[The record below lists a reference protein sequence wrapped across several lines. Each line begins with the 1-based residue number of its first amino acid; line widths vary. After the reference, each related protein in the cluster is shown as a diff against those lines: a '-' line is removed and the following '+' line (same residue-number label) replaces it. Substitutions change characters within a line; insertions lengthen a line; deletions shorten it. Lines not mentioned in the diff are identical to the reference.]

1 MRGANFICVLMMG
14 LAGLPAA
21 GAARMAMP
29 VQTASSASS
38 AAQGR
43 RQTMDRIAARI
54 EDDIIMESD
63 VRELAG
69 FQELVDGHSKSRDE
83 LIRELA
89 GEWIVRGEADAA
101 KYPQPTNDDIENA
114 YARLAAQFASPEEFQ
129 KRMAKAGLSEAAVR
143 RELGQQLYLSRFL
156 DYRFRPSAQVDQKQI
171 ETYYSQEFVPQLK
184 ARGQAVP
191 PLDAV
196 ADTIREV
203 LVQRAISDRATQWID
218 ETRAGLKIDVISEGG
233 QP

>member
-1 MRGANFICVLMMG
+1 MAMLGLPG
-14 LAGLPAA
+14 LAATGPARTNVPGQA
-21 GAARMAMP
+21 
-29 VQTASSASS
+29 ASSPSGAVP
-38 AAQGR
+38 GP
-43 RQTMDRIAARI
+43 QTVDRIAARI

-69 FQELVDGHSKSRDE
+69 FQELVDGHSKSRGE

-89 GEWIVRGEADAA
+89 GEWIVRGEADGA
-101 KYPQPTNDDIENA
+101 KYPGPTNDDIENA
-114 YARLAAQFASPEEFQ
+114 YRRLASQFASPEEFQ
-129 KRMAKAGLSEAAVR
+129 KRMAAAGLSEAAVR
-143 RELGQQLYLSRFL
+143 RMLGQQLYLSRFL

-171 ETYYSQEFVPQLK
+171 ETYYQEEFAPQLK
-184 ARGQAVP
+184 GRGQAVP

-203 LVQRAISDRATQWID
+203 LVQRAITDRANQWID
-218 ETRAGLKIDVISEGG
+218 ETRAGLKIDVIADGS

>member
-1 MRGANFICVLMMG
+1 MRRATFICVVILGLPG
-14 LAGLPAA
+14 LAAA
-21 GAARMAMP
+21 GPARTNVTPQA
-29 VQTASSASS
+29 ASSPSS
-38 AAQGR
+38 AVAGP
-43 RQTMDRIAARI
+43 QTVDRIAARI

-69 FQELVDGHSKSRDE
+69 FQELVDGHSKSRGE

-89 GEWIVRGEADAA
+89 GEWIVRGEADGA
-101 KYPQPTNDDIENA
+101 KYPGPTNDDIENA
-114 YARLAAQFASPEEFQ
+114 YTRLASQFASPEEFQ
-129 KRMAKAGLSEAAVR
+129 KRMAAAGLSEAAVR
-143 RELGQQLYLSRFL
+143 RMLGQQLYLSRFL

-171 ETYYSQEFVPQLK
+171 ETYYQEEFAPQLK
-184 ARGQAVP
+184 GRGQPVP

-203 LVQRAISDRATQWID
+203 LVQRAITDRANQWID
-218 ETRAGLKIDVISEGG
+218 ETRVGLKIDVIGDGS

>member
-1 MRGANFICVLMMG
+1 MRSASFISVLLLG
-14 LAGLPAA
+14 VAGLPAA
-21 GAARMAMP
+21 GAARMTMP
-29 VQTASSASS
+29 PQTASSPSS
-38 AAQGR
+38 AGQGQ
-43 RQTMDRIAARI
+43 QTVDRIAARI

-69 FQELVDGHSKSRDE
+69 FQELVDGRSKSRDE

-101 KYPQPTNDDIENA
+101 KYPEPTKDDIENA
-114 YARLAAQFASPEEFQ
+114 YARLAEQFASPEEFQ
-129 KRMAKAGLSEAAVR
+129 KRMAEGGLSEAAVR
-143 RELGQQLYLSRFL
+143 RELAQQLYLSRFL

-171 ETYYSQEFVPQLK
+171 ETYYSEEFAPQLK
-184 ARGQAVP
+184 SRGEPVP

-218 ETRAGLKIDVISEGG
+218 ETRAGLKIDVIPDGSE
-233 QP
+233 P

>member
-1 MRGANFICVLMMG
+1 MAMLGLPG
-14 LAGLPAA
+14 LAATGPARTNVPA
-21 GAARMAMP
+21 QA
-29 VQTASSASS
+29 ASSPSS
-38 AAQGR
+38 AVPEP
-43 RQTMDRIAARI
+43 QTVDRIAARI

-69 FQELVDGHSKSRDE
+69 FQELVDGHSKSRGE

-89 GEWIVRGEADAA
+89 GEWIVRGEADGA
-101 KYPQPTNDDIENA
+101 KYPGPTNDDIENA
-114 YARLAAQFASPEEFQ
+114 YRRLASQFASPEEFQ
-129 KRMAKAGLSEAAVR
+129 KRMAAAGLSEAAVR
-143 RELGQQLYLSRFL
+143 RILGQQLYLSRFL

-171 ETYYSQEFVPQLK
+171 ETYYQEEFAPQLRG
-184 ARGQAVP
+184 RGQPVP

-203 LVQRAISDRATQWID
+203 LVQRAITDRANQWID
-218 ETRAGLKIDVISEGG
+218 ETRAGLKIDVIADGS

>member
-1 MRGANFICVLMMG
+1 MF
-14 LAGLPAA
+14 P
-21 GAARMAMP
+21 
-29 VQTASSASS
+29 QTASSPSGVAP
-38 AAQGR
+38 GP
-43 RQTMDRIAARI
+43 QTVDRIAARI

-69 FQELVDGHSKSRDE
+69 FQELVDGHSKSREE

-114 YARLAAQFASPEEFQ
+114 YARLMGQFASPEEFQ
-129 KRMAKAGLSEAAVR
+129 KRLAKAGLSEAAVR
-143 RELGQQLYLSRFL
+143 RVLGQQLYLSRFL

-171 ETYYSQEFVPQLK
+171 ETYYKEEFASQLK
-184 ARGQAVP
+184 GRGEPVP

-203 LVQRAISDRATQWID
+203 LVQRAITDRANQWID
-218 ETRAGLKIDVISEGG
+218 ETRAGLKIDVIADGS

>member
-1 MRGANFICVLMMG
+1 MRSASFIYVLMLG
-14 LAGLPAA
+14 LPGLPAA
-21 GAARMAMP
+21 GASPMTLPPR
-29 VQTASSASS
+29 TASSPSS
-38 AAQGR
+38 ATQGQ
-43 RQTMDRIAARI
+43 QTVDRIAARI

-69 FQELVDGHSKSRDE
+69 FQEVVDGHSKSRDE

-101 KYPQPTNDDIENA
+101 KYPQPTKDDIENA
-114 YARLAAQFASPEEFQ
+114 YSRLAGQFASREEFQ
-129 KRMAKAGLSEAAVR
+129 KRMAKAKLSEAAVR

-156 DYRFRPSAQVDQKQI
+156 DYRFRPSAQVDQQQI
-171 ETYYSQEFVPQLK
+171 ETYYSEEFASQLK

-218 ETRAGLKIDVISEGG
+218 ETRAGLRIDVIPDGSE
-233 QP
+233 P

>member
-1 MRGANFICVLMMG
+1 MRRAVSICVLMF
-14 LAGLPAA
+14 GLPGAAAA
-21 GAARMAMP
+21 GAARTKTPPQAG
-29 VQTASSASS
+29 SAPSGT
-38 AAQGR
+38 AAQP
-43 RQTMDRIAARI
+43 QAVDRIAARI
-54 EDDIIMESD
+54 EDDIIMESH

-69 FQELVDGHSKSRDE
+69 FQELVDGHAKSRDE

-101 KYPQPTNDDIENA
+101 KYPQPTKEDIENA
-114 YARLAAQFASPEEFQ
+114 YARLVSQFESPEEFK
-129 KRMAKAGLSEAAVR
+129 KRVAAAGLSEAAVR
-143 RELGQQLYLSRFL
+143 RILGQQLYLSRFL

-171 ETYYSQEFVPQLK
+171 EAYYNEEFAPQLK

-203 LVQRAISDRATQWID
+203 LVQRAITDRANQWID
-218 ETRAGLKIDVISEGG
+218 ETRAGLKIDVIADGS

>member
-1 MRGANFICVLMMG
+1 MAMLGLPG
-14 LAGLPAA
+14 LAATGPARTNVPA
-21 GAARMAMP
+21 QAASSPSGAAP
-29 VQTASSASS
+29 GPQVV
-38 AAQGR
+38 
-43 RQTMDRIAARI
+43 DRIAARI

-69 FQELVDGHSKSRDE
+69 FQELVDDHSKSRGE

-89 GEWIVRGEADAA
+89 GEWIVRGEADGA
-101 KYPQPTNDDIENA
+101 KYPGPTNDDIENA
-114 YARLAAQFASPEEFQ
+114 YRRLASQFASPEEFQ
-129 KRMAKAGLSEAAVR
+129 KRMAAAGLSEAAVR
-143 RELGQQLYLSRFL
+143 RMLGQQLYLSRFL

-171 ETYYSQEFVPQLK
+171 ETYYQEEFAPQLK
-184 ARGQAVP
+184 GRGQAVP

-203 LVQRAISDRATQWID
+203 LVQRAITDRANQWID
-218 ETRAGLKIDVISEGG
+218 ETRAGLKIDVIADGS

>member
-1 MRGANFICVLMMG
+1 V
-14 LAGLPAA
+14 
-21 GAARMAMP
+21 
-29 VQTASSASS
+29 
-38 AAQGR
+38 
-43 RQTMDRIAARI
+43 DRIAARI

-63 VRELAG
+63 ARELAG
-69 FQELVDGHSKSRDE
+69 FQELVDGHAKSRDE

-101 KYPQPTNDDIENA
+101 KYPRPTKEDIENA
-114 YARLAAQFASPEEFQ
+114 YARLVSQFESPEEFK
-129 KRMAKAGLSEAAVR
+129 KRVAAAGLSEAAVR
-143 RELGQQLYLSRFL
+143 RMLGQQLYLSRFL

-171 ETYYSQEFVPQLK
+171 EAYYNEEFAPQLK
-184 ARGQAVP
+184 VRGQTVP

-203 LVQRAISDRATQWID
+203 LVQRAITDRANQWID
-218 ETRAGLKIDVISEGG
+218 ETRSGLKIDVIADGS

>member
-1 MRGANFICVLMMG
+1 MRRPTFFC
-14 LAGLPAA
+14 LAMLGLPWLAVA
-21 GAARMAMP
+21 GPARKNMP
-29 VQTASSASS
+29 PQAGSSPSS
-38 AAQGR
+38 AAPGP
-43 RQTMDRIAARI
+43 QTVDRIAARI

-69 FQELVDGHSKSRDE
+69 FQELVDGHSKSRSE

-89 GEWIVRGEADAA
+89 GEWIVRGEADGA
-101 KYPQPTNDDIENA
+101 KYPTPTNDDIENA
-114 YARLAAQFASPEEFQ
+114 YTRLAGQFASPEEFR
-129 KRMAKAGLSEAAVR
+129 KRMAAAGLSGTAVR
-143 RELGQQLYLSRFL
+143 RILGQQLYLSRFL

-171 ETYYSQEFVPQLK
+171 ETYYQEEFAPQLK
-184 ARGQAVP
+184 GRGQPVP

-203 LVQRAISDRATQWID
+203 LVQRAITDRANQWID
-218 ETRAGLKIDVISEGG
+218 ETRAGLKIDVIADGS